1 MLHGAIPKYHLH
13 YSQLLRSIAATS
25 VDNQFAIA
33 NFKRSAAGGSAV
45 FAKIVSQRAGVILP
59 IENVWGHRLVVDS
72 NAAQARIL
80 QGFRTVAFNYDVTIQ
95 IIAAMPDEFAQR
107 HAGLNAQ
114 TIALDRDEGL
124 APGVSVFRNQ
134 IVQVVC
140 GEFDMRR
147 LIASV

>member
-1 MLHGAIPKYHLH
+1 
-13 YSQLLRSIAATS
+13 RSIAAMS

-33 NFKRSAAGGSAV
+33 DSNRSAAVGGAV
-45 FAKIVSQRAGVILP
+45 FAKIVSQRAGVIFP
-59 IENVWGHRLVVDS
+59 IEDVWGHRLVVDS

-107 HAGLNAQ
+107 HAGLNVQ
-114 TIALDRDEGL
+114 PIALDRDEGL
-124 APGVSVFRNQ
+124 AVSVSVFRNQ
-134 IVQVVC
+134 IIQVVC
-140 GEFDMRR
+140 GEFVMRR